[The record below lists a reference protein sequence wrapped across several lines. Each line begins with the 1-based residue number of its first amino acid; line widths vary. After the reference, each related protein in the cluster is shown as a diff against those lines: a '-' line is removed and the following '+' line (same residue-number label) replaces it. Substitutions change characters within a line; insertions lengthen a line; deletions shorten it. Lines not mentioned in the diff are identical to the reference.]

1 MSNKKYK
8 KIIGGTKADAEKKFP
23 WLREADFSD
32 AVIDIT
38 HAFLIWRYGTWQY
51 GTWQY
56 GTWQYGTWKD
66 GTWKDGTW
74 KDGTWEGGTWQYG
87 TWQYGTWEDGIWGGG
102 MMWSNT
108 KQCYVDVMQK
118 DGEFAERPS
127 RAGA

>member
-56 GTWQYGTWKD
+56 GTW
-66 GTWKDGTW
+66 
-74 KDGTWEGGTWQYG
+74 
-87 TWQYGTWEDGIWGGG
+87 EDGIWGGG